1 MLDCIYVKIA
11 IGAFIMVVKT
21 NATYKYKKRHQD
33 LLDSFKQSRKIADV
47 QNIQIKK
54 HRDNEVDGRFS
65 ITENNKVAAN
75 GLSLLRRLTLKQTA
89 EALGITYPTFKKRYD
104 AGVLPEP
111 TMRIDTANRTVAGYS
126 YNDIYQMRQTFKCVP
141 HLEYDPTKD
150 DIELFADEI
159 TKEPVVG
166 TTIGFLNQK
175 GGCQKTTHT
184 LYFSQYLA
192 MQGFNVLVIDTD
204 PQGSLTHVFGYDP
217 DGDTFR
223 EHTLTGYLSY
233 ETNSFESAIRPT
245 HWDNIDIVSGSMALL
260 EADLLMIQNKQK
272 LEKLEN
278 RIISTEE
285 NLLRLKRG
293 IHDVSVANG
302 YDFVLLDGTPSL
314 NNTTLNI
321 VSACD
326 HVMVPAP
333 AEELDMASTLQFMAV
348 TQEIVQY
355 FIDNEVDL
363 PTPNFSFFITKVNQH
378 QNSLDNQSYIQ
389 ARYNN
394 KVFKTFKN
402 MILHNQ
408 QVRKAASGRKT
419 VYDINAYQWDNR
431 KSLKECIAMYDAL
444 FGEMLS
450 AVLSGSALKICY
462 TNGEL

>member
-1 MLDCIYVKIA
+1 MINCHYGKIP
-11 IGAFIMVVKT
+11 IVGFIMVSRT
-21 NATYKYKKRHQD
+21 HSTYKYKERHQA

-47 QNIQIKK
+47 QNIHIKK
-54 HRDNEVDGRFS
+54 HRDNEVEERFS

-104 AGVLPEP
+104 AGLLPEP
-111 TMRIDTANRTVAGYS
+111 TMRIDTANKTVAGYS
-126 YNDIYQMRQTFKCVP
+126 YNDVYQMRHVFKRVP
-141 HLEYDPTKD
+141 HLEHDPTNAKFEEILD
-150 DIELFADEI
+150 EL

-184 LYFSQYLA
+184 LYFAQYLA

-217 DGDTFR
+217 DVDTFR

-233 ETNSFESAIRPT
+233 ESNSFESAIRPT
-245 HWDNIDIVSGSMALL
+245 HWQNIDIVSGSMALL
-260 EADLLMIQNKQK
+260 EADLLMLQNKQEV
-272 LEKLEN
+272 EKLEN
-278 RIISTEE
+278 RVISTEE
-285 NLLRLKRG
+285 NLMRLKRG
-293 IHDVSVANG
+293 IQEVSLANG

-321 VSACD
+321 VAACD

-333 AEELDMASTLQFMAV
+333 AEELDMASTLQFMTV

-363 PTPNFSFFITKVNQH
+363 PTPNFNFFITKVNQH

-431 KSLKECIAMYDAL
+431 KSLKECIEMYDAL
-444 FGEMLS
+444 FSEMLS

-462 TNGEL
+462 SNGE